1 MCLAIV
7 LHRAHPDWPLVVAA
21 NRDELLA
28 RPSVTMTV
36 LQEAGPRIHGGKD
49 LLAGGTWLAT
59 NEHGVVA
66 ALTNRPALAGPAQ
79 AGAKRSR
86 GALPLALAQHAT
98 AAEAVRAFVAEH
110 RPRDYNPAWLLC
122 GDRDALFYLDMSGD
136 GDAAPVTALGP
147 GLHVLENAP
156 YGAPSPKVD
165 HVAAAMAGATSQ
177 RGEALVAFLAGVLG
191 D

>member
-66 ALTNRPALAGPAQ
+66 GADQPPGARRPGAGRRQALARRAA
-79 AGAKRSR
+79 AGAGAARHRR
-86 GALPLALAQHAT
+86 G
-98 AAEAVRAFVAEH
+98 
-110 RPRDYNPAWLLC
+110 
-122 GDRDALFYLDMSGD
+122 G
-136 GDAAPVTALGP
+136 GP
-147 GLHVLENAP
+147 GLRRRAP
-156 YGAPSPKVD
+156 PARLQPGL
-165 HVAAAMAGATSQ
+165 
-177 RGEALVAFLAGVLG
+177 ALVRRPRRALLPRHERRR
-191 D
+191 